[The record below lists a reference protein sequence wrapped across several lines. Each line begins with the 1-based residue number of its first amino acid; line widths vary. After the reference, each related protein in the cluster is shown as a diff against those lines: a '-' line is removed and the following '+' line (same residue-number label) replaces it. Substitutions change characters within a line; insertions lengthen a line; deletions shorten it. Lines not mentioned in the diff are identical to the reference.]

1 MKVKNMSTRK
11 SEFERMVETKIADLE
26 KNIKKLDQMATSQ
39 RAEIVAYR
47 NAIEWNK
54 FVNSKKKKVEN
65 K

>member
-1 MKVKNMSTRK
+1 MSKRK
-11 SEFERMVETKIADLE
+11 SEFERMAETKIVDLE
-26 KNIKKLDQMATSQ
+26 KNIKKLDLMVASQ

-54 FVNSKKKKVEN
+54 SIKSKKKVEN